1 MTCYLRNINPN
12 LNPDAELQSEQTIP
26 YHVVPGV
33 ASPRAFDDTVTE
45 KFGPH

>member
-1 MTCYLRNINPN
+1 MDDMLFKEHY
-12 LNPDAELQSEQTIP
+12 PDAELQIEQTIP

-33 ASPRAFDDTVTE
+33 ASPRAFVDTVTE